1 MGRKTS
7 LSTII
12 LQKTVTS
19 SQQDDLTGHKE
30 DEVILEESAFP
41 VIVFWFRIR
50 LKRDGHPI
58 DPGY

>member
-1 MGRKTS
+1 M
-7 LSTII
+7 STII

-19 SQQDDLTGHKE
+19 SKQDDLTGPKE
-30 DEVILEESAFP
+30 DGVILEEAGFL